1 MVLFNPDALY
11 PLSEVEEMLEGV
23 VTLDTFLDRLG
34 LRERRVFKSAL
45 WGWEV
50 LEASRKAPA
59 FSELRPVVPRSPI
72 FSGARPKPV
81 DEGGKK
87 APAGRL
93 SPDDL

>member
-1 MVLFNPDALY
+1 MILFNPDTLY

-23 VTLDTFLDRLG
+23 VTLGTFLDRLG
-34 LRERRVFKSAL
+34 LRERRVFKSGL

-50 LEASRKAPA
+50 LEAARKALA
-59 FSELRPVVPRSPI
+59 FSELRPVVPRSSI
-72 FSGARPKPV
+72 FSGGRPKAG

-93 SPDDL
+93 SADDF

>member
-1 MVLFNPDALY
+1 MIVFKPDALY
-11 PLSEVEEMLEGV
+11 PLSEIEEMLEGT

-50 LEASRKAPA
+50 LEAARKAPA
-59 FSELRPVVPRSPI
+59 FSEMRPVVPRSPI
-72 FSGARPKPV
+72 FPGGRPKPD

-87 APAGRL
+87 DPVGRL
-93 SPDDL
+93 SADDF